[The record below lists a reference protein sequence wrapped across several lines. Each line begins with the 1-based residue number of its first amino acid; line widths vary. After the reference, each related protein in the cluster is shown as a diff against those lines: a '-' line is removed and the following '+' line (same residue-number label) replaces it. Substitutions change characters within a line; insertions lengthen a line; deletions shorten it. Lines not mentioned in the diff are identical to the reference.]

1 MKTVTI
7 NTAAPREHLPE
18 IERAIRE
25 IKNRCRAILSTLPYD
40 YYHRQII
47 IHLVYFVVRMINAV
61 PSKVGVSRSL
71 SPSEIVFGRKLDYN
85 IDCRISYGSYVE
97 ASPDADITNTMDA
110 RTVPCIALETTG
122 NIQGSHRVFDLN
134 SGKVLVRRTV
144 KEMPFPERVLKR
156 VNEWGKIHGSAYG
169 RKLVILDRKRLPI
182 SPLADNEVGQSPLTS
197 NKVHPDVLCEFPGIT
212 TEADYEG
219 KYGAIQDTVDTPP
232 LSHCMIVSSYF
243 VPHSSPITT
252 HVITTYS
259 RHPLLPLHTC
269 LLSMNPRTP
278 TRYLPQWY

>member
-25 IKNRCRAILSTLPYD
+25 IKNRCRAILSTLPSYD

-156 VNEWGKIHGSAYG
+156 VN
-169 RKLVILDRKRLPI
+169 
-182 SPLADNEVGQSPLTS
+182 
-197 NKVHPDVLCEFPGIT
+197 
-212 TEADYEG
+212 
-219 KYGAIQDTVDTPP
+219 
-232 LSHCMIVSSYF
+232 
-243 VPHSSPITT
+243 
-252 HVITTYS
+252 
-259 RHPLLPLHTC
+259 
-269 LLSMNPRTP
+269 
-278 TRYLPQWY
+278 